1 MKKKLLWLAL
11 AALLIASC
19 RRAPVSVQL
28 IPQAPT
34 QAPMPEKELYR
45 EEFEKDIN
53 KDWGYTILTGLPEQL
68 LWSQDSGNFR
78 MRLSGSNDTIFTF
91 LNKKETFK
99 DVAVQAEFE
108 YASSPDIMYAVIC
121 RASDKGWYE
130 FRVSPKGTWEL
141 ARYDAALKA
150 DGKNPY
156 SSFTDRQGGAGS
168 VKAGKNTIMLSC
180 KGDQI
185 TGFVNGEQVDFE
197 KRFFTATDTTY
208 TDGGIGFA
216 VLGYGKSAEVTIN
229 WLTALKP

>member
-1 MKKKLLWLAL
+1 MNKNILWLAL
-11 AALLIASC
+11 VASLISAC
-19 RRAPVSVQL
+19 GRAPVTVQP
-28 IPQAPT
+28 IPLAPT
-34 QAPMPEKELYR
+34 QAALPEKEMYR
-45 EEFEKDIN
+45 EEFDKEIN

-68 LWSQDSGNFR
+68 LWSQDSGN
-78 MRLSGSNDTIFTF
+78 LSMELMGSNDTIFTF

-108 YASSPDIMYAVIC
+108 YANRPEMMYAVIC

-141 ARYDAALKA
+141 VRYDAALKV

-156 SSFTDRQGGAGS
+156 SSFTDRQGGSGT
-168 VKAGKNTIMLSC
+168 VKAGKNVITLSC

-185 TGFVNGEQVDFE
+185 TGFINGEQIDFE
-197 KRFFTATDTTY
+197 KRFFSATDTTF

-216 VLGYGKSAEVTIN
+216 VLGYGKSADLTIN
-229 WLTALKP
+229 WITALKP